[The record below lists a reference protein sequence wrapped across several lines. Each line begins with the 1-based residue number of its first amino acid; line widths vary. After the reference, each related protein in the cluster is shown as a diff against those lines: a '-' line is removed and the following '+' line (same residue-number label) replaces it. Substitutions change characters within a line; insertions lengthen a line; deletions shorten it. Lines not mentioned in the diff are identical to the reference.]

1 VMEERIENATS
12 DWLIQPDWRLNLEII
27 QAVDPS
33 KYVVHDREAV
43 LPMMEEL
50 TSVAFVVASS

>member
-1 VMEERIENATS
+1 MEERIENATS

-43 LPMMEEL
+43 MEEL